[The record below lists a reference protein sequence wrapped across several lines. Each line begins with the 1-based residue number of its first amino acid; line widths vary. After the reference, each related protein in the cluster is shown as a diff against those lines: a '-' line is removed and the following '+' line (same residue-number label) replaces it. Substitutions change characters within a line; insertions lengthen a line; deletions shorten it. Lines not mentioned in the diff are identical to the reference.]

1 MNCLLRYMIVVLALL
16 LPLVGNAEESTLFN
30 RLDTD
35 KSGHLS
41 KDELLKSDLVVVT
54 DAKGQKQLVHRDMVK
69 EGEAAAVT
77 EEQKQRFLS
86 IMIKIKTGISPR
98 KSGAGLHQTG
108 LYFGSS
114 ENL

>member
-1 MNCLLRYMIVVLALL
+1 MNCLLRYMIVVLALV
-16 LPLVGNAEESTLFN
+16 LPVVGNAEESTLFN

-54 DAKGQKQLVHRDMVK
+54 DAKGQKQLVHLDMVK

-77 EEQKQRFLS
+77 EEQKQRFFEHHDQDKNGYLS
-86 IMIKIKTGISPR
+86 SKEWSRASPEGFVLWR
-98 KSGAGLHQTG
+98 
-108 LYFGSS
+108 F
-114 ENL
+114 